1 MQIYKPEGVQANV
14 RQYTRQDVEKAMVS
28 GEILSGY
35 VTKCD
40 SNYTLHV
47 RLGDHV
53 YGEIE
58 FDELE
63 FNPYGDN
70 QKPIAAITKVGK
82 IVNFKVAGYSSD
94 GETVNVQLSRK
105 AAMREAYIKYVDK
118 LVPGDVVDARI
129 THVESYGAFCDI
141 ACGLTYL
148 LPIENLC
155 VTRIS
160 NAVEALRG
168 VTDIKA
174 VVLGK
179 NKQGK
184 IILTHRELLGTWEH
198 EANKFQA
205 GNVIVGTV
213 RSKESYGVFIELTQ
227 NLSGLAEP
235 TDDVEVGDQVSV
247 MIKSIIPDKMKI
259 KLALVNMEQT
269 ATEKSQKLTF
279 EYDKEYKAGDH
290 IDYWKYQPDACKK
303 LIETKFNG

>member
-1 MQIYKPEGVQANV
+1 
-14 RQYTRQDVEKAMVS
+14 MVS

-40 SNYTLHV
+40 SDYTLHV
-47 RLGDHV
+47 KLGDHV
-53 YGEIE
+53 DGEIE

-63 FNPYGDN
+63 FNPYGDR
-70 QKPIAAITKVGK
+70 QKLIAAITKVGK
-82 IVNFKVAGYSSD
+82 IVNFKVTGYNSD
-94 GETVNVQLSRK
+94 RDKVHVELSRK
-105 AAMREAYIKYVDK
+105 AAMREAYTEYVNK
-118 LVPGDVVDARI
+118 LIPGDVVEARI

-160 NAVEALRG
+160 NATEALHG

-198 EANKFQA
+198 EASKF
-205 GNVIVGTV
+205 
-213 RSKESYGVFIELTQ
+213 
-227 NLSGLAEP
+227 
-235 TDDVEVGDQVSV
+235 
-247 MIKSIIPDKMKI
+247 
-259 KLALVNMEQT
+259 
-269 ATEKSQKLTF
+269 
-279 EYDKEYKAGDH
+279 
-290 IDYWKYQPDACKK
+290 
-303 LIETKFNG
+303 